1 MAHYA
6 IGDLQGCFEPLQ
18 RLLAQIGFSHS
29 RDTLWLTGDL
39 INRGPQSLEC
49 LQFCMAHESS
59 VQTVLGNHDL
69 HLLALMHGHGR
80 IKRGDTI
87 AGLLTH
93 PEAERIK
100 NWLLRQ
106 PLLRRHQNYLLVHAG
121 LLPQWTA
128 QQAAALAAE
137 VETVL
142 QSDRAD
148 AFFARMYG
156 NLPDS
161 WHNNL
166 QGFDRLRL
174 ITNIFTRMRALT
186 FDNTPDYGFKGTLA
200 DMPGHLRAWFEAPGR
215 RHTDHT
221 VVFGH
226 WSALGYLDDKHVIAL
241 DTGAVWGG
249 RLTAVDLSDR
259 TISQVPGLP
268 KNPAAKAV

>member
-49 LQFCMAHESS
+49 LQFCMAHEGS

-87 AGLLTH
+87 ADLLTH

-156 NLPDS
+156 NLPDQ
-161 WHNNL
+161 WHDNL

-174 ITNIFTRMRALT
+174 ITNVFTRMRALT
-186 FDNTPDYGFKGTLA
+186 FDNTPDYSFKGTLA

-259 TISQVPGLP
+259 TISQTAGT
-268 KNPAAKAV
+268 AKAV